1 MISLIEDGQRTKA
14 ACWAYFSGD
23 EEPAISILM
32 NSDSES
38 ISFGYYRLL
47 TNQTRNIA

>member
-1 MISLIEDGQRTKA
+1 
-14 ACWAYFSGD
+14 
-23 EEPAISILM
+23 LM